1 MMDLLHSAMNSFGD
15 SGLEAMSRQAGTNT
29 QQTQAAL
36 ASALPLIMNAINKKG
51 GSGPAMSGFVQ
62 MLDMDKDGSI
72 LDDVA
77 GFANRGGQ
85 ANGDDILGNLL
96 GQRRG
101 QAEKYIS
108 NDSGLSMEAV
118 SKILTMAAPVIL
130 SFLGRQNKQTGGG
143 IGDLIESFSGNM
155 QREAPQNMN
164 VLNQLLDRDNDG
176 DVSDDV
182 ADLGMSFLKNF
193 MKGRQ

>member
-1 MMDLLHSAMNSFGD
+1 MDLLNVAMNSFGD
-15 SGLEAMSRQAGTNT
+15 DAIEAMGKQAGADK

-36 ASALPLIMNAINKKG
+36 ASALPLLINAVNKQG
-51 GSGPAMSGFVQ
+51 TARHDPSGFVQ

-72 LDDVA
+72 LDDVS
-77 GFANRGGQ
+77 GFLNRGGQ

-101 QAEKYIS
+101 QVEKYIS
-108 NDSGLSMEAV
+108 NDSGLNMQAV

-143 IGDLIESFSGNM
+143 IGDLIGAFTGGM
-155 QREAPQNMN
+155 QQQAPQQMN
-164 VLNQLLDRDNDG
+164 VLNQLLDQDNDG
-176 DVSDDV
+176 DVADDV
-182 ADLGMSFLKNF
+182 ADLGMSFLNNF
-193 MKGRQ
+193 MSRR

>member
-1 MMDLLHSAMNSFGD
+1 MMDILNMAMGAFGDDALSAMSQ
-15 SGLEAMSRQAGTNT
+15 QAGTNK

-36 ASALPLIMNAINKKG
+36 ASALPLLINAVNKQG
-51 GSGPAMSGFVQ
+51 AAQHNPSALVQ
-62 MLDMDKDGSI
+62 MLDQDKDGSI

-77 GFANRGGQ
+77 GFMNAGGR

-101 QAEKYIS
+101 QVEKYIS
-108 NDSGLSMEAV
+108 NDSGLNMEAV
-118 SKILTMAAPVIL
+118 SKILSMAAPVIL
-130 SFLGRQNKQTGGG
+130 SYLGRQNKQTGGG
-143 IGDLIESFSGNM
+143 IGDLLGSFTGSM
-155 QREAPQNMN
+155 QQQAPQQMN

-182 ADLGMSFLKNF
+182 AELGMSFLNNL
-193 MKGRQ
+193 MKRR

>member
-1 MMDLLHSAMNSFGD
+1 MGAFGD
-15 SGLEAMSRQAGTNT
+15 DAIDAMSRQAGTDK
-29 QQTQAAL
+29 QQTQTAL
-36 ASALPLIMNAINKKG
+36 AAALPLLINAVNKQG
-51 GSGPAMSGFVQ
+51 VAQHNPSAFVQ
-62 MLDMDKDGSI
+62 MLDQDKDGSI

-77 GFANRGGQ
+77 GFMNAGGR

-108 NDSGLSMEAV
+108 NDSGLNIEAV
-118 SKILTMAAPVIL
+118 SKILSMAAPVIL
-130 SFLGRQNKQTGGG
+130 SYLGRQNKQTGGG
-143 IGDLIESFSGNM
+143 IGDLLGSFTGSM
-155 QREAPQNMN
+155 QQQAPQQMN

-182 ADLGMSFLKNF
+182 AELGMSFLNNL
-193 MKGRQ
+193 MKRR